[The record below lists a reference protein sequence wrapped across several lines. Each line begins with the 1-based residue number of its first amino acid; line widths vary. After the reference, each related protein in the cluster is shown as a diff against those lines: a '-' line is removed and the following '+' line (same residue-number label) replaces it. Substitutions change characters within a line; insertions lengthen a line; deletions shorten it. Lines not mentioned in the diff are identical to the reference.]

1 MRKRTKAQPLPV
13 GLFRLC
19 TSRAPGYG
27 IMAKNGARPRLQFVV
42 REMSSMF
49 TRALWKK
56 VLARENATM
65 FSSLLAALCIAT
77 VLLLYYTQNSFLEAF
92 EAKTYDLRFK
102 DLRGP
107 IPPSPNI
114 AIIAIDEK
122 SIAELGRF
130 PWSRDN
136 YARLLDRLAAAKTKA
151 VMFDV
156 FFPERESAAHDQQ
169 FAAAIK
175 RAGNVVLAVAFDY
188 DKKGQVA
195 SITRSLPE
203 IERGAVGVGHINQQP
218 DDDGVIRRNPL
229 LIEYGGKQIPSL
241 GLMAA
246 MMALDEPKFVAD
258 DFDIAIGKRHIPV
271 DGENRMWLNY
281 VGGPGIYPRYSF
293 VDVLNGRIP
302 AEELKDKIL
311 FLGATA
317 LGIYDMR
324 VTPFH
329 GNTPGVELH
338 ATIAD
343 NIISERYIR
352 QGGLEALIDM
362 AFIIL
367 LGAVAYWMTTHM
379 HLSKGIPATSVLV
392 IGYLW
397 FTYYM
402 FAAGH
407 WINMIYPTL
416 SAVVAVLVG
425 GGFRYL
431 VLERDAREMR
441 SMFSSYLSPKLVARL
456 EKDPDAAKIGGDN
469 KEVTVLFTDIKGFTT
484 FSESHPP
491 QEVVSRL
498 NGYLG
503 AMVQV
508 IEQHDGTIDKFIGDG
523 IMAYWGAPL
532 TQPDHAK
539 LAIECIKAI
548 NEQMEMLRAQW
559 RAEGLEPFSIR
570 GGLQSG
576 EVVAGNVG
584 LAGKK
589 MEYTVIGDTVN
600 QAARLEGTAK
610 YYGVAY
616 LVGEE
621 TCRKTRDIYRFRE
634 VDKIRVVGKHLPVTI
649 YEPLEGISSLDV
661 ASAERFEAALALYRA
676 RKWTDAQTAFHSVLS
691 SAPEDKPS
699 K

>member
-1 MRKRTKAQPLPV
+1 MGMP
-13 GLFRLC
+13 F
-19 TSRAPGYG
+19 
-27 IMAKNGARPRLQFVV
+27 
-42 REMSSMF
+42 
-49 TRALWKK
+49 WKK
-56 VLARENATM
+56 LLARGHTTAL
-65 FSSLLAALCIAT
+65 SVVLAALCIAS
-77 VLLLYYTQNSFLEAF
+77 VLFLYYSQNSFLEAF
-92 EAKTYDLRFK
+92 EARTYDLRFK
-102 DLRGP
+102 DMRGP
-107 IPPSPNI
+107 VQPSPNI
-114 AIIAIDEK
+114 GIIAIDEK
-122 SIAELGRF
+122 SIAELGRY
-130 PWSRDN
+130 PWSRDR
-136 YARLLDRLAAAKTKA
+136 YARLLDRLAAAQA
-151 VMFDV
+151 RVVMFDV
-156 FFPERESAAHDQQ
+156 FFPERESVANDRL
-169 FAAAIK
+169 FAAATK
-175 RAGNVVLAVAFDY
+175 RAGNVVLAVVFDF
-188 DKKGQVA
+188 DKNGQA
-195 SITRSLPE
+195 TTITRSLPE
-203 IERGAVGVGHINQQP
+203 IERGAVGIGHINQFP

-229 LIEYGGKQIPSL
+229 LLEKDGKQIPSL

-246 MMALDEPKFVAD
+246 MHALGEKEFVAG
-258 DFDIAIGKRHIPV
+258 DFDIALGQRSIPV
-271 DGENRMWLNY
+271 DSEYRMWIDY
-281 VGGPGIYPRYSF
+281 VGGPGVYPRYSF
-293 VDVLNGRIP
+293 TDVMHGRVP
-302 AEELKDKIL
+302 AEELKGKIL

-352 QGGLEALIDM
+352 QGGMEALIDM
-362 AFIIL
+362 AFIVL
-367 LGAVAYWMTTHM
+367 LGALAFWLTTS
-379 HLSKGIPATSVLV
+379 LRLYGAIPATAALLV
-392 IGYLW
+392 GYIW

-402 FAAGH
+402 FNAGH
-407 WINMIYPTL
+407 WINMIYPVM
-416 SAVVAVLVG
+416 SSIVAILVG
-425 GGFRYL
+425 GSFRYL
-431 VLERDAREMR
+431 VLERSAREMR

-456 EKDPDAAKIGGDN
+456 EKDPEAAKIGGDN

-532 TQPDHAK
+532 AQPDHAR
-539 LAIECIKAI
+539 LAIDCIKAI
-548 NEQMEMLRAQW
+548 NGRMKTLRAQW
-559 RAEGLEPFSIR
+559 QAEGLEPFTIR

-584 LAGKK
+584 LSGKK

-621 TCRKTRDIYRFRE
+621 TYKRTRDYCRYRE
-634 VDKIRVVGKHLPVTI
+634 LDKIRVVGKHLPVTI
-649 YEPLEGISSLDV
+649 YEPLEGLSALDV
-661 ASAERFEAALALYRA
+661 QQAEQFGAALAAYRA
-676 RKWTDAQTAFHSVLS
+676 RDWEKARAGFGAVLVGV
-691 SAPEDKPS
+691 PDDKPS
-699 K
+699 KIYTERCEYFMQNPPAAEWDGVFNRAEK

>member
-1 MRKRTKAQPLPV
+1 
-13 GLFRLC
+13 
-19 TSRAPGYG
+19 
-27 IMAKNGARPRLQFVV
+27 MASIPFWEKIL
-42 REMSSMF
+42 
-49 TRALWKK
+49 TRW
-56 VLARENATM
+56 NATAL
-65 FSSLLAALCIAT
+65 SVLLATISISS

-102 DLRGP
+102 VLRGP
-107 IPPSPNI
+107 IRPDPNI
-114 AIIAIDEK
+114 AIIAIDDK
-122 SIAELGRF
+122 SIAELGRY
-130 PWSRDN
+130 PWSRDR
-136 YARLLDRLAAAKTKA
+136 YAHLIDRLAAAKAKA

-156 FFPERESAAHDQQ
+156 FFPERENLSNDQL
-169 FAAAIK
+169 FAAATK

-188 DKKGQVA
+188 DKDGHVA
-195 SITRSLPE
+195 AITRSLPE
-203 IERGAVGVGHINQQP
+203 IERGAVGVGHINQLP

-229 LIEYGGKQIPSL
+229 LIEKDGKQIPSL

-246 MMALDEPKFVAD
+246 MLALGETKYEAG
-258 DFDIAIGKRHIPV
+258 DFDIALGKRHIPV
-271 DGENRMWLNY
+271 DGEYRMWINY
-281 VGGPGIYPRYSF
+281 VGGPGVYPRYSF
-293 VDVLNGRIP
+293 TDVMNGRIP
-302 AEELKDKIL
+302 AEELKGKIL

-343 NIISERYIR
+343 NIVSGRYIR
-352 QGGLEALIDM
+352 QGGMEALIDM
-362 AFIIL
+362 AFIVL
-367 LGAVAYWMTTHM
+367 MGALAYFLTTR
-379 HLSKGIPATSVLV
+379 LRLYGAIPAMIVLV
-392 IGYLW
+392 SVYIW
-397 FTYYM
+397 FTNYM
-402 FAAGH
+402 FNAGL
-407 WINMIYPTL
+407 WINIIYPTA
-416 SAVVAVLVG
+416 SAIFALLVG
-425 GGFRYL
+425 GSFRYL
-431 VLERDAREMR
+431 VLERSAREMR

-456 EKDPDAAKIGGDN
+456 EKDPEAAKIGGDN

-498 NGYLG
+498 NEYLG

-532 TQPDHAK
+532 AQPEHAR

-548 NEQMEMLRAQW
+548 HERMKDLRVRWQ
-559 RAEGLEPFSIR
+559 AEGLEAFTIR

-610 YYGVAY
+610 YYGVTY

-621 TCRKTRDIYRFRE
+621 TYLRTRDNFRYRE
-634 VDKIRVVGKHLPVTI
+634 LDKIRVVGKQLPVTI
-649 YEPLEGISSLDV
+649 YEPLGSLSLLDD
-661 ASAERFEAALALYRA
+661 ALAERFNTALVLYRA
-676 RKWTDAQTAFHSVLS
+676 REWAKAKAAFLSVLEV
-691 SAPEDKPS
+691 AAEDKPS
-699 K
+699 RIYVERCDYFLLDPPAVEWDGVFNRDEK